1 MNIFEKVICFI
12 GGADLNILKNHP
24 IDKIKFTAVGIGVLN
39 TTLLSMCTMG
49 FAIYSIA
56 KKSEISIING
66 IEKIQNVPFTAVEI
80 CLIILFSFFWG
91 LIIFG
96 IDWGLISTIH
106 KKEKYSFRSVIALF
120 FTTLFRLLVALV
132 ISFTVS
138 KPLEVYV
145 FKDYLPVAK
154 REMQVDYQNKL
165 NSVYRDKE
173 EHAEQNLKE
182 IELKIENLPKI
193 KQEAYSNDILL
204 QTFIDEKEH
213 LTNIF
218 DNLNT
223 RYNILNNQSSTNIN
237 SAKQSI
243 NGIQKQIDNIKS
255 NGDLSESLRLKIE
268 NLMQSKYP
276 YENIIVVES
285 NNISTRKNELNKAYS
300 DIDNKQKDI
309 NDRIAEID
317 ETYASMSPQLDS
329 MRTRYTENKEYLSK
343 IAKSEYTKND
353 AISNVFSFDNLINN
367 IIAIGYLE
375 KWNNDPEA
383 EIGEKEIAKKVSFVR
398 WLMMVVIIIIDTAPI
413 VIKLLIKRGGYDEE
427 RDTIEAET
435 HLKLSVDSLA
445 KQKVYPIYA
454 GKIIQQRAIIDEIKS
469 LAIMMED
476 FDSIIDGMRSQS
488 MRNIDNTM
496 RNSSECNDEAMKTTL
511 SDYVDKLKEKFN
523 ITKNKMFKLC
533 FDFIDNLK

>member
-1 MNIFEKVICFI
+1 
-12 GGADLNILKNHP
+12 
-24 IDKIKFTAVGIGVLN
+24 
-39 TTLLSMCTMG
+39 
-49 FAIYSIA
+49 
-56 KKSEISIING
+56 
-66 IEKIQNVPFTAVEI
+66 
-80 CLIILFSFFWG
+80 
-91 LIIFG
+91 
-96 IDWGLISTIH
+96 
-106 KKEKYSFRSVIALF
+106 
-120 FTTLFRLLVALV
+120 
-132 ISFTVS
+132 
-138 KPLEVYV
+138 
-145 FKDYLPVAK
+145 
-154 REMQVDYQNKL
+154 MQVDYQNKL

-237 SAKQSI
+237 SARQSI

-469 LAIMMED
+469 LAIMMEN

-488 MRNIDNTM
+488 MRNIDNAM